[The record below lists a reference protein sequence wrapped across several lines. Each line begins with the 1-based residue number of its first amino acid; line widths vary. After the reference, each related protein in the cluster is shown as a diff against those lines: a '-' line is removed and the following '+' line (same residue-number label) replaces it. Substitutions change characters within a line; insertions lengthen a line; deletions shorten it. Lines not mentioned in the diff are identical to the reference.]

1 VTEAA
6 EKERE
11 LTPEEKAAEVERLA
25 EIDKRLEE
33 QPDGSIVVRLREPIA
48 TEGGG
53 ERSKLTVAP
62 ANAGHIRRA
71 RKAIRVQQEEPNF
84 AFADELVEP
93 KKLYEGIRRNDD
105 LELVKEAVDRQLGKF
120 SPGPTGNSSSSE

>member
-1 VTEAA
+1 VTEGV
-6 EKERE
+6 EEERE

-33 QPDGSIVVRLREPIA
+33 QPDGSIKITLREPLSTGPDTQRTTLVAVPA
-48 TEGGG
+48 T
-53 ERSKLTVAP
+53 
-62 ANAGHIRRA
+62 AGHIRRG
-71 RKAIRVQQEEPNF
+71 RKAIRVNQEEPNY

-93 KKLYEGIRRNDD
+93 EKIYLLIKSNAD

-120 SPGPTGNSSSSE
+120 MPPKAGNSSSSE